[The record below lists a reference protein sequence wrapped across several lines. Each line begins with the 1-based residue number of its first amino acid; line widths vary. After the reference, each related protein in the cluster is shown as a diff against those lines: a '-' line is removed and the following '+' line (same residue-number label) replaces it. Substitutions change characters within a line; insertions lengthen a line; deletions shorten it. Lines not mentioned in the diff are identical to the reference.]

1 MKLTDYL
8 KLNPRKALAQAT
20 GVNVVYLSHLCSGY
34 RKPSALLANKIE
46 EATGGQ
52 VTRQELRP
60 DDYWLI
66 WPELPRAAPA
76 KKAPRKRRAT
86 SAPEKIAA

>member
-8 KLNPRKALAQAT
+8 KLNPRKALAEAI

-66 WPELPRAAPA
+66 WPELPKAKP
-76 KKAPRKRRAT
+76 KKAPRKRHAT
-86 SAPEKIAA
+86 SAPAKIAA